1 MQIADEMRPSPV
13 VITILTALARIIPT
27 WKLTPTPDV
36 VDLAFR
42 DPQVREEVFFILFFI
57 WASCDGLFIVRQ
69 YLISAK

>member
-36 VDLAFR
+36 VDIAFR
-42 DPQVREEVFFILFFI
+42 DPKVREEVFILFYFY
-57 WASCDGLFIVRQ
+57 
-69 YLISAK
+69 YLGQL